1 MRLQQP
7 DQSGAPANPGLR
19 VLDPALSPGD
29 STQDSAGVGWQHWA
43 TRYGAALAAAA
54 IALGIWFL
62 WPLVREDPFIL
73 FLAAVILTARFF
85 GFGPALF
92 CASVSVVAIDR
103 VAFDPPWT
111 LSLGGNDLERLLVF
125 LLVSVLSAS
134 LARQRSQAESKAG
147 EARQRMAAI
156 VESSD
161 DAIFSTARDGIVT
174 SWNHGA
180 ETLYGY
186 SAAEVMGRPLS
197 LVVPPERDYE
207 VQRHMARL
215 NRGEHIESFHTER
228 MRKDGSRVS
237 ILLSISPLRNHKGKV
252 VGSSGIARDITAQIR
267 GEAAL
272 RRSEK
277 LATAGR
283 LAGAIAHEINN
294 PLEAILNLLY
304 LAHRDPSR
312 VDEYL
317 GAAEREVQR
326 VATIAQQTLGLVR
339 DTSSA
344 LPVNVVDV
352 LEDVLQLYAR
362 KLDAKHIR
370 IDKRYGKDLEVH
382 GFPGELRQVF
392 ANLIVNAVDAMDE
405 GGRLG
410 LHLTRS
416 HEWSHNGRPGV
427 RVTIADNG
435 VGIHPEEFAHLFE
448 PFYTTKHDVGTGLGL
463 WLSHNIVQKHGGWIR
478 VRSST
483 RPMRT
488 GTTFSI
494 FLPERM
500 ENPKAA

>member
-1 MRLQQP
+1 
-7 DQSGAPANPGLR
+7 LR
-19 VLDPALSPGD
+19 VIAPSLSPAD
-29 STQDSAGVGWQHWA
+29 SGRAPVGAGWPHWA
-43 TRYGAALAAAA
+43 ARYGAALATAAV
-54 IALGIWFL
+54 ALGIWFL
-62 WPLVREDPFIL
+62 WPLVHEDPFIL

-85 GFGPALF
+85 GFGPALL
-92 CASVSVVAIDR
+92 CTSVSVVAIDTI
-103 VAFDPPWT
+103 AFHPPWT
-111 LSLGGNDLERLLVF
+111 LSLGANDLERLLVF

-134 LARQRSQAESKAG
+134 LARQRSRAESTAG

-161 DAIFSTARDGIVT
+161 DAIFSTTRDGTIT

-186 SAAEVMGRPLS
+186 SAAEVIGRHVS
-197 LVVPPERDYE
+197 LVVPPERNHE
-207 VQRHMARL
+207 VLRHTARL
-215 NRGEHIESFHTER
+215 NRGEYIESFQTER
-228 MRKDGSRVS
+228 MRKDGTRVD
-237 ILLSISPLRNHKGKV
+237 ILLSLSPLRNHKGEV
-252 VGSSGIARDITAQIR
+252 VGSSGIARDITAQLR
-267 GEAAL
+267 AEETL

-277 LATAGR
+277 LATAGC
-283 LAGAIAHEINN
+283 LTAAVAHEINN

-304 LAHRDPSR
+304 LARRDSSKA
-312 VDEYL
+312 DEYL
-317 GAAEREVQR
+317 RVAEREVQQ

-339 DTSSA
+339 DAVSP
-344 LPVNVVDV
+344 LPVNVVEI

-362 KLDAKHIR
+362 KLDAKRIR
-370 IDKRYGKDLEVH
+370 IEKRYGRELEVH

-392 ANLIVNAVDAMDE
+392 ANLIVNAVDAMAE

-410 LHLTRS
+410 LHVMRS
-416 HEWSHNGRPGV
+416 HEWGYNQRPGV

-435 VGIHPEEFAHLFE
+435 VGIHTDEFAHLFE

-483 RPMRT
+483 RPNRS
-488 GTTFSI
+488 GTAFTV

>member
-1 MRLQQP
+1 VPLQQQ
-7 DQSGAPANPGLR
+7 DQFGVRANPGLQ
-19 VLDPALSPGD
+19 VLDPSVSPTD
-29 STQDSAGVGWQHWA
+29 SGQAPVVGWQQWA

-54 IALGIWFL
+54 VALGIWFL

-92 CASVSVVAIDR
+92 CTSVSLVAIDT
-103 VAFDPPWT
+103 VAFNPPWT
-111 LSLGGNDLERLLVF
+111 LSLGANDLERLLVF

-134 LARQRSQAESKAG
+134 LARQRSRAESKAG

-161 DAIFSTARDGIVT
+161 DAIFSTTRDGVIT

-186 SAAEVMGRPLS
+186 SAAEVIGRPVS
-197 LVVPPERDYE
+197 LVVPPERDHE
-207 VQRHMARL
+207 VLRHTARL
-215 NRGEHIESFHTER
+215 NRGEYVESFQTER
-228 MRKDGSRVS
+228 MRKDGTRVS
-237 ILLSISPLRNHKGKV
+237 ILLSISPLRNHKGEV
-252 VGSSGIARDITAQIR
+252 VGSSGIARDISAQKR
-267 GEAAL
+267 SEEAL

-283 LAGAIAHEINN
+283 LAAAIAHEINN
-294 PLEAILNLLY
+294 PLEALLNLLY
-304 LAHRDPSR
+304 LARRDPSKA
-312 VDEYL
+312 DEYL
-317 GAAEREVQR
+317 GVAEREVQR
-326 VATIAQQTLGLVR
+326 IATIAQQTLGLVR
-339 DTSSA
+339 DAAFA
-344 LPVNVVDV
+344 LPVNVAEI

-362 KLDAKHIR
+362 KLEGKHIR
-370 IDKRYGKDLEVH
+370 IEKRYGKNLEVH

-392 ANLIVNAVDAMDE
+392 ANLIVNAVDAMGD

-410 LHLTRS
+410 LHVTGSR
-416 HEWSHNGRPGV
+416 EWSYHERPGV

-435 VGIHPEEFAHLFE
+435 SGIHPDEFAHLFE

-483 RPMRT
+483 RPRRN
-488 GTTFSI
+488 GTAFTI
-494 FLPERM
+494 FLPERL